1 MSADSE
7 HESINSL
14 GVLAAAVAV
23 SAWGLSGVIAKDIDM
38 SGIAIGA
45 YRFMAYGLVVGLIM
59 TARGSRFSLH
69 AMRKSFLGGLALGI
83 DVAFFFTAVKLTTVA
98 NATVI
103 GALQPVVVTIT
114 AARMFGERVARRDV
128 LLGAL
133 ALAGVITVVLAARG
147 SEEWSPLGDLL
158 ALGALFAWSAYFIFA
173 KRAKEEITSTEYT
186 VGAALWC
193 GLINFPLGFVF
204 GQDMGWPSSSSWVGL
219 LVLAFGAGLL
229 GHEMM
234 NWSIQQI
241 PLWISSTLTLLI
253 PVVSASAAWIF
264 LDESLRPIQ
273 VVAMGVVLVA
283 LGGIVARQ
291 TGIGARP
298 RPLRR

>member
-1 MSADSE
+1 MSGDSE
-7 HESINSL
+7 YESINSL

-38 SGIAIGA
+38 TGIAIGA
-45 YRFMAYGLVVGLIM
+45 YRFAAYGLVVGVLM
-59 TARGSRFSLH
+59 AARGSRLSLH
-69 AMRKSFLGGLALGI
+69 ALRKSFRGGVALGI
-83 DVAFFFTAVKLTTVA
+83 DVALFFTAVKLTTVA

-103 GALQPVVVTIT
+103 GSLQPIVVAVT
-114 AARMFGERVARRDV
+114 AARMFGERVARRDI
-128 LLGAL
+128 LLGAV
-133 ALAGVITVVLAARG
+133 ALGGVATIVLAAQDTEG
-147 SEEWSPLGDLL
+147 WSLGGDFL
-158 ALGALFAWSAYFIFA
+158 AAGALFAWSAYFIFA
-173 KRAKEEITSTEYT
+173 KKAKEDISSSEYT

-193 GLINFPLGFVF
+193 GLFNFGAGLVF

-241 PLWISSTLTLLI
+241 PLWISSALTLLI
-253 PVVSASAAWIF
+253 PVVSAAAAWIF
-264 LDESLRPIQ
+264 LGESLLPIQ
-273 VVAMGVVLVA
+273 VVAMGVVLLA
-283 LGGIVARQ
+283 LAGIVARQ